1 MNPAEY
7 NRCVDLYSDAV
18 FRFIYSNRKDEDE
31 ARDAVQDA
39 FETMWRNV
47 EKVEFAK
54 AKSYLF
60 SVAYHDMIDNIRK
73 RKRIVELQE
82 KHEYIPTSHQGVYTG
97 AKQLVEQGL
106 ERLTDIQKQV
116 LMLRDYE
123 GYDYREIGNITGLN
137 ESQVKVYIF
146 RARKTLKDFI
156 VKTENVL

>member
-39 FETMWRNV
+39 FETLWRNV
-47 EKVEFAK
+47 EKVELAK

-73 RKRIVELQE
+73 QKRIEQLQE
-82 KHEYIPTSHQGVYTG
+82 KHEYIPANRTEHYTG

-106 ERLTDIQKQV
+106 ERLPEIQKQV

-123 GYDYREIGNITGLN
+123 GYDYKEIGNITGLN

-156 VKTENVL
+156 GKTENVL